1 MEIRILNKVQQK
13 YWFTLVSLIVILSI
27 AQSFIPSVGDDPFF
41 TDQLFS
47 IGWLIGRYQQW
58 SSRIFIEAILILVSK
73 QMWLFRLINAIVF
86 VLLIDSLVKVT
97 LGRRIESLL
106 LIAIILLF
114 LPVTLFLSAGWLATS
129 VNYLWPITVGTLII
143 TGLDK
148 KLTIKRGIGIS
159 LLTLFATNQEQVCA
173 SLLLFL
179 VGKISVA
186 IFKKKKIHIQSYLVL
201 GFTLINFVIIV
212 LSPGNQSRNTQS
224 IPALFPE
231 FAQFSML
238 DKINL
243 GISNTSKVL
252 LVQQNFLMILFLS
265 MLAVGIILT
274 GKLWYM
280 KLLAAVPLVVIPI
293 NILITTLTNNGY
305 TSQSFSDY
313 LLTKQSSS
321 SLNSLMELVI
331 QLLTDDVSPIW
342 NIIFVVIF
350 ICILV
355 SLVYISKNLSLAY
368 IFMIGLASHT
378 MMGFSPSIF
387 KSGDRT
393 AFILYIT

>member
-1 MEIRILNKVQQK
+1 MEIRILNKVQQR

-41 TDQLFS
+41 TDQPFS

-58 SSRIFIEAILILVSK
+58 SSRMFIEAILILVSK

-86 VLLIDSLVKVT
+86 ALLIDSLVKVT

-106 LIAIILLF
+106 LIAISLLF
-114 LPVTLFLSAGWLATS
+114 LPITLFLSAGW
-129 VNYLWPITVGTLII
+129 
-143 TGLDK
+143 
-148 KLTIKRGIGIS
+148 
-159 LLTLFATNQEQVCA
+159 LTLFATNQEQVCV

-201 GFTLINFVIIV
+201 GFTLINFVIIA
-212 LSPGNQSRNTQS
+212 LSPGKQSRNTQS
-224 IPALFPE
+224 IPTLFPE
-231 FAQFSML
+231 FAQFSMF

-243 GISNTSKVL
+243 GISHTSKVL

-265 MLAVGIILT
+265 ILAVGIILT

-280 KLLAAVPLVVIPI
+280 KLLATVPLIVIPI
-293 NILITTLTNNGY
+293 NVLIATLTNNGY

-321 SLNSLMELVI
+321 SLNSLMELII

-342 NIIFVVIF
+342 NIFFVVIF

-368 IFMIGLASHT
+368 LFMIGLASHA

-393 AFILYIT
+393 AFILYITIIYSMLYLLKMFRKESEAI